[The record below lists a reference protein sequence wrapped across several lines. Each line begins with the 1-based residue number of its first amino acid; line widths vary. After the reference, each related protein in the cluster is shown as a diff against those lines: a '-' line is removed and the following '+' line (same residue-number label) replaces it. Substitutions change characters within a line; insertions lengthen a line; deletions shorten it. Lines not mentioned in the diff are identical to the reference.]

1 MKIVIIEDEK
11 LAVKNLTNLLKE
23 IEPEITVSVVLD
35 SVKNAIEWFSVNT
48 EFDLIFMD
56 IQLAD
61 DLSFK
66 ILEKTAI
73 KQPIIFTT
81 AYDHYAIQAFKV
93 NSIDY
98 LLKPL
103 NKSELLQAIKKYKEL
118 KVFDQDNIRAFIQSL
133 KESHAEYQ
141 KRFMITSGN
150 KIKSVEVEDVAYFY
164 SDGRYVKLICFD
176 QSEHL
181 IDFRMDKLEE
191 ILDPAAFFR
200 INRNMII
207 HFKAIRQMH
216 IYTKSR
222 VKIDITPQPDFEVIA
237 SIDRS
242 GAFKKW
248 LNR

>member
-1 MKIVIIEDEK
+1 MRVVIVEDEK
-11 LAVKNLTNLLKE
+11 LAVKNLTDLLKE
-23 IEPEITVSVVLD
+23 VDPTMEIAIVLD
-35 SVKNAIEWFSVNT
+35 SVKSAIEWFSVHIS
-48 EFDLIFMD
+48 FDLIFMD

-61 DLSFK
+61 DLSFR
-66 ILEKTAI
+66 ILEEVTI
-73 KQPIIFTT
+73 KQPIVFTT
-81 AYDHYAIQAFKV
+81 AYDHYAIRAFKE

-103 NKSELLQAIKKYKEL
+103 NKLELMQALKKFNEIKQYNQHDFRTL
-118 KVFDQDNIRAFIQSL
+118 IQSL
-133 KESHAEYQ
+133 RAPAVEYQ

-150 KIKSVEVEDVAYFY
+150 KIRSIEAEDVAYFY
-164 SDGRYVKLICFD
+164 SDGRYVKITCFD
-176 QSEHL
+176 KSEHL

-191 ILDPAAFFR
+191 TLDPTAFFR

-207 HFKAIRQMH
+207 HFKAIKQMH

-222 VKIDITPQPDFEVIA
+222 VRIDITPQPDFDVIV